1 MFFIGLLVIRW
12 LTFWE
17 CVTEYGN
24 NIWILIFILD
34 IVIFLMLLLLS
45 GLLFYILRSK
55 TGLCKLW
62 VLKKW
67 CYGSWSTPW
76 SITIL
81 GRKGRG
87 DYFFRNKFNILWMA
101 TSSLLGLKTHFPFV
115 QRRMKTDHDLAKTD
129 VLFLFLLVFFYF
141 FLFFWITLSVI
152 SFLRQF
158 ILIREKK
165 IKWLLGNCTV
175 FSILTF

>member
-1 MFFIGLLVIRW
+1 MNFNFYFRY
-12 LTFWE
+12 
-17 CVTEYGN
+17 CY
-24 NIWILIFILD
+24 
-34 IVIFLMLLLLS
+34 FLMLLLLS

-101 TSSLLGLKTHFPFV
+101 TSYIGIENTFSFCAKKDEDWSWSCKNRCPFPLPPRVLLFFSF
-115 QRRMKTDHDLAKTD
+115 
-129 VLFLFLLVFFYF
+129 FLNHIKCDFLLETVH
-141 FLFFWITLSVI
+141 LNKREKNQVVI
-152 SFLRQF
+152 GELHSFLHS
-158 ILIREKK
+158 
-165 IKWLLGNCTV
+165 NV
-175 FSILTF
+175 LTF